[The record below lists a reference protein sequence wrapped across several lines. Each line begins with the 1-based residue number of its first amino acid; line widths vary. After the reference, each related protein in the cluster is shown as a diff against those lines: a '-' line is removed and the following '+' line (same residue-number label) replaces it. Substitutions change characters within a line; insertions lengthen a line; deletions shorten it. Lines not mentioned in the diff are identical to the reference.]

1 MTRQQIRNLV
11 TTITGRECPPDDQ
24 EVVLTS
30 LQQLEFIFAFEDL
43 VDGVNIEDIPS
54 NWKCVND
61 VVVWLEEKGE
71 FDG

>member
-1 MTRQQIRNLV
+1 MNLEQIRSLV
-11 TTITGRECPPDDQ
+11 TVITGRECPPNDQ

-54 NWKCVND
+54 DWKCVDD
-61 VVVWLEEKGE
+61 VVKWLEEKGE